1 MKDEIIKNFKCSAP
15 WEGLFI
21 NPDGDVRVCCAG
33 KSLGNLNKTTLA
45 DILSKGELKQL
56 QKDISEQGHSTY
68 CQACMNMEK
77 VQGRSLRDG
86 YDKDLSNVDTAKFKP
101 AILDIRWRNAC
112 QLRCLYCNSSW
123 SSTFAQWE
131 GKTTRASERN
141 WQPEVLDY
149 IQKNKPEK
157 FKHVYM
163 LGGEPFI
170 LKENELL
177 LDMVDHG
184 ENVGLVTN
192 LSIPDMHT
200 LPLYEK
206 ILSKNCSIL
215 VSLENIGNKF
225 EYARRNACWE
235 KTEQNYKRLLVKKP
249 GILGCHMTYNLLSAF
264 TLVETF
270 DWIRSMHPE
279 KEDNRTL
286 LTILLDP
293 RKFLVT
299 DFPKEIKQLAI
310 DEFDRLEEKHH
321 DWLSDVQKQFITFQ
335 RQALI
340 DSMDICIADSVF
352 DLVKYVKKTDV
363 GMGTITFANEWPE
376 INKIIEKF
384 LTGYT
389 NELD

>member
-1 MKDEIIKNFKCSAP
+1 MENEIIENFKCSAP

-21 NPDGDVRVCCAG
+21 NPDGDLRVCCAG
-33 KSLGNLNKTTLA
+33 KSLGNLNKTTLVELLNKGDLKKLQD
-45 DILSKGELKQL
+45 DILTK
-56 QKDISEQGHSTY
+56 GHSTY
-68 CQACMNMEK
+68 CNACMQMEK

-86 YDKDLSNVDTAKFKP
+86 YNKDLSDVDTTKFKP

-131 GKTTRASERN
+131 GKTTRASERD

-149 IQKNKPEK
+149 IRENKPKK
-157 FKHVYM
+157 FKHIHM

-170 LKENELL
+170 LKENEQL
-177 LDMVDHG
+177 LDMAG
-184 ENVGLVTN
+184 NEENVGIVTN

-225 EYARRNACWE
+225 EYVRRNGIWLETE
-235 KTEQNYKRLLVKKP
+235 KNYKRLLELRP
-249 GILGCHMTYNLLSAF
+249 GRLGCHMTYNLLSAF

-279 KEDNRTL
+279 KGDNRTL

-293 RKFLVT
+293 HRFLVT
-299 DFPKEIKQLAI
+299 DFPKEVKQLAI
-310 DEFDRLEEKHH
+310 DEFDKLEEKHH

-335 RQALI
+335 RQALV
-340 DSMDICIADSVF
+340 DNLDNCVADSVF
-352 DLVKYVKKTDV
+352 DLLKYTRKTDV
-363 GMGTITFANEWPE
+363 DMGTITFANEWPE
-376 INKIIEKF
+376 VYKILTKF
-384 LTGYT
+384 VEEY
-389 NELD
+389 